1 MELFNSGVWA
11 NSLWWQKVGGHDTAS
26 NFLWDFYALADD
38 TSATAAQAFEYD
50 SFQFIGGYNY
60 MFGSQCNLA
69 AAKWDL
75 WDELDGKW
83 VHSSAPCAKFAPNVW
98 HHIQWYI
105 QSNSKDH
112 SYTFVTLVVDGTEY
126 SLNQTYSAKNLG
138 WSSNIGVQ
146 YQLDVN
152 ATGTGF
158 HEWIDQSALTIW

>member
-158 HEWIDQSALTIW
+158 HEWIDQSTLTIW